1 MSLIDRL
8 PGRGPSGPPSRLDG
22 RTTVVCGGAGE
33 VGEGIV
39 AALLHAGAR
48 VAVPS
53 RRSDRL
59 GALEQRLAKAGAPVE
74 RLVPVIGDL
83 SAGDVAARRLAA
95 DVQRLA
101 GPPDLIVAAL
111 GGWDSGPPL
120 AELPVEEWERTV
132 NDGLRTHQL
141 AMHAFVPM
149 LRDRPGAGYVMING
163 AAARY
168 PVPGSGA
175 VSTVAAGE
183 LMAAQVLAAEES
195 GFGVQVEAYV
205 LGPVGTRSR
214 EESAPWMARAE
225 QVGEVIAERAG
236 RRLGAGG
243 GTAGPA
249 TVVEILT
256 AGDLSRARELPA
268 GGVRG
273 ATAGRAGW
281 VLWGLQTGGINRQ
294 VRRGT
299 PPRG

>member
-8 PGRGPSGPPSRLDG
+8 PGRGPAAPPSRLDG

-39 AALLHAGAR
+39 SALLHAGAR

-53 RRSDRL
+53 RRSERL
-59 GALEQRLAKAGAPVE
+59 GQLEQRLAKAGAPVE

-83 SAGDVAARRLAA
+83 SDGDGAARRLAA

-101 GPPDLIVAAL
+101 GPPDLVVAAL
-111 GGWDSGPPL
+111 GGWDVGPPL
-120 AELPVEEWERTV
+120 AELPIEEWERV
-132 NDGLRTHQL
+132 VHDGLRSHQL

-175 VSTVAAGE
+175 VSTIAAGE

-214 EESAPWMARAE
+214 EEAAPWMARAE
-225 QVGEVIAERAG
+225 QVGEVIAQRAG
-236 RRLGAGG
+236 RRLASEGG
-243 GTAGPA
+243 PAGPA
-249 TVVEILT
+249 TVIEILT
-256 AGDLSRARELPA
+256 SGDLARARDLAP